1 MVRKYVTPFAIR
13 IPHTSPHK
21 DVSTR
26 RRRVMYLSPFWD
38 AIDPNAAPRRKVR
51 CYQRQMEGA
60 GRDQVELTSSLYLAS
75 PISALSPVSCIMSTL
90 SILYSDRDPPT
101 LRPIWRRKKE
111 PFQIRSRDWFRIRS
125 ISGSGRQGEM

>member
-38 AIDPNAAPRRKVR
+38 GNDPNAAP
-51 CYQRQMEGA
+51 
-60 GRDQVELTSSLYLAS
+60 
-75 PISALSPVSCIMSTL
+75 
-90 SILYSDRDPPT
+90 
-101 LRPIWRRKKE
+101 
-111 PFQIRSRDWFRIRS
+111 
-125 ISGSGRQGEM
+125 